1 MQPEEIAKIIDPDNT
16 FLDECKEAVKWR
28 KRNQKQEEDKEEKWN
43 PLPTKVGSFQKQKE
57 KW

>member
-28 KRNQKQEEDKEEKWN
+28 KRNQKQEEDKEEK
-43 PLPTKVGSFQKQKE
+43 
-57 KW
+57 